1 MVLTQRAKRVWE
13 LLATTAIGGIFFLLP
28 LFVVGMFIAKLVQVA
43 IYAARALEG
52 VVPIESVGGYGMLV
66 AVGLVAVLAV
76 CFGAGIIAKRSIAQR
91 FTDQI
96 EKYLQIA
103 FPRYAIVKDRISG
116 NIGNK
121 HFKSD
126 LKTLWILGLDG
137 SYRIGFAVEGFDQEW
152 VTVYVPGAPDPWSGE
167 VRIIAREK
175 LQWVDVDFI
184 AAMTSLEK
192 LGRDLQSI
200 GAFQR

>member
-1 MVLTQRAKRVWE
+1 MC
-13 LLATTAIGGIFFLLP
+13 
-28 LFVVGMFIAKLVQVA
+28 FV
-43 IYAARALEG
+43 
-52 VVPIESVGGYGMLV
+52 
-66 AVGLVAVLAV
+66 
-76 CFGAGIIAKRSIAQR
+76 AGIIAKRSIAQR

-175 LQWVDVDFI
+175 LKWVDVDFI